1 LFEFLVNLQFHKIN
15 LKMKTILKNFKI
27 SLKGVKALVILIL
40 VLSVSA
46 TSLRGQDLKKFAF
59 GPGLSLNIGVFNPED
74 VNAYIA
80 NALSGYTILLGNTDM
95 ILYYE
100 VSGFF
105 TFKTR
110 WVDIIPTFNYA
121 ISPKI
126 VVGAENFYFSRIS
139 PGVLANFCIPVG
151 MSGKNAF
158 FIGGG
163 IQYHKMK
170 FEESEGSTF
179 EANKL
184 GFRAQLGFDLQ
195 AGSFNLSP
203 TLAYNIADSQT
214 AGLDMNYS
222 GFQLGLV
229 MSFHK
234 PVSRR
239 RI

>member
-1 LFEFLVNLQFHKIN
+1 
-15 LKMKTILKNFKI
+15 MKTISKNYKI
-27 SLKGVKALVILIL
+27 SLKGLKTMVLFICI
-40 VLSVSA
+40 LSVSA
-46 TSLRGQDLKKFAF
+46 FSLRGQDLKKFAF
-59 GPGLSLNIGVFNPED
+59 GPGLSINIGVFNPED
-74 VNAYIA
+74 VNAYID

-95 ILYYE
+95 IIYYE

-110 WVDIIPTFNYA
+110 WVDVTPTFNYA

-126 VVGAENFYFSRIS
+126 VVGAENFYFTRLS

-163 IQYHKMK
+163 IQYHMMK
-170 FEESEGSTF
+170 FEESEGNTF
-179 EANKL
+179 EANKM
-184 GFRAQLGFDLQ
+184 GFRAQIGFDLQ
-195 AGSFNLSP
+195 TKGFNLSP

-222 GFQLGLV
+222 GVQLGIV